1 MPGIISGL
9 TALMN
14 ANAAKGRGLDYAV
27 GSLQS
32 AYDSINDL
40 TKGYNV
46 FERRNADLADS
57 FSLSVTRAAALGDRL
72 DKLSKS
78 LGIGGDAMRQITTN
92 LKDLIGPFATLND
105 LAKDD
110 FGKALY
116 KTSDLL
122 MKNYKL
128 SGAVTNK
135 LIQATHKSGK
145 NLEIEIGRRIAITN
159 EIEKAM
165 GGVELTSETLEDVA
179 NLSADLQLHYGK
191 MPGQLELSV
200 IKAKQLG
207 ISMAQLKSTGDNL
220 LNIETSIGQEM
231 EYQLLTGRRL
241 VDNEGNSLTNK
252 YRIAQMQGKSSEQAN
267 IIYEILQKEGK
278 SLNENYMGRQKMAEL
293 LNMDE
298 ATLGKMLQKYE
309 AIKDLPGAEKLF
321 GLTGEAL
328 LSELSN
334 VTSNAATIAAAASV
348 DDARPTN
355 VVLEDIKDQLTTG
368 GIMAILDT
376 TGLTGEAI
384 AGAQRGLRIN
394 TAKGAG
400 AGLEAGATG
409 AFGAAAVGVGV
420 NLASELASIPGI
432 VANAF
437 LDVLGGGKT
446 ISKTNPLP
454 VAVVA
459 EAAGNDF
466 ASFGGSNRML
476 LGPAGAMSINDNDL
490 VLGGTNLFGGKGSSG
505 DVMQFAAAVVAAINN
520 QTRELKADPVF
531 GRGLTNS
538 YYG

>member
-1 MPGIISGL
+1 
-9 TALMN
+9 
-14 ANAAKGRGLDYAV
+14 
-27 GSLQS
+27 
-32 AYDSINDL
+32 
-40 TKGYNV
+40 
-46 FERRNADLADS
+46 
-57 FSLSVTRAAALGDRL
+57 
-72 DKLSKS
+72 
-78 LGIGGDAMRQITTN
+78 
-92 LKDLIGPFATLND
+92 
-105 LAKDD
+105 
-110 FGKALY
+110 
-116 KTSDLL
+116 
-122 MKNYKL
+122 
-128 SGAVTNK
+128 
-135 LIQATHKSGK
+135 
-145 NLEIEIGRRIAITN
+145 
-159 EIEKAM
+159 M

-179 NLSADLQLHYGK
+179 NLTADLQLHYGK

>member
-9 TALMN
+9 TALMS

-46 FERRNADLADS
+46 FERRNADLAES

-105 LAKDD
+105 LVNDD
-110 FGKALY
+110 FGQSLY
-116 KTSDLL
+116 KTSNLL

-128 SGAVTNK
+128 SGAVANK

-179 NLSADLQLHYGK
+179 NLTADLQLHYGK

-207 ISMAQLKSTGDNL
+207 ISMAQLKTTGDNL

-241 VDNEGNSLTNK
+241 VDNEGDSLTNK
-252 YRIAQMQGKSSEQAN
+252 YRIAHIQGKSSEQAN
-267 IIYEILQKEGK
+267 IMFDILQKEGK
-278 SLNENYMGRQKMAEL
+278 TLNENMFARQKMAEL

-298 ATLGKMLQKYE
+298 GTLGKMLQKYE
-309 AIKDLPGAEKLF
+309 AIQDLPGAKDLF
-321 GLTGEAL
+321 GLTGDAL
-328 LSELSN
+328 LSKLS
-334 VTSNAATIAAAASV
+334 TANATAAQIAAAAGA

-394 TAKGAG
+394 AAKGAS
-400 AGLEAGATG
+400 AGLKAGATG

-420 NLASELASIPGI
+420 NLTSELASIPGI

-437 LDVLGGGKT
+437 LDVIAGGKT
-446 ISKTNPLP
+446 ISETNPLP
-454 VAVVA
+454 VAVVGA
-459 EAAGNDF
+459 TDTHDF
-466 ASFGGSNRML
+466 YSGPGGGRML
-476 LGPAGAMSINDNDL
+476 LGPEGALSLNNNDF
-490 VLGGTNLFGGKGSSG
+490 VFGGTKPFGGKGSSG
-505 DVMQFAAAVVAAINN
+505 DITQFAAAVVAAITN

>member
-1 MPGIISGL
+1 MPLIGDLLSASQGLALDRTVGAAQEQFKTLTGIFD
-9 TALMN
+9 
-14 ANAAKGRGLDYAV
+14 K
-27 GSLQS
+27 
-32 AYDSINDL
+32 YD
-40 TKGYNV
+40 V
-46 FERRNADLADS
+46 FERRNKDLADS
-57 FSLSVTRAAALGDRL
+57 FNLSVKRAAALGDSL
-72 DKLSKS
+72 DKMAESF
-78 LGIGGDAMRQITTN
+78 GIGGDAMRKITTN

-105 LAKDD
+105 LTSNSNK
-110 FGKALY
+110 FGQSLY
-116 KTSDLL
+116 KTSNLL

-128 SGAVTNK
+128 TGDVTNK

-145 NLEIEIGRRIAITN
+145 DLEIEIGKRIAITN

-179 NLSADLQLHYGK
+179 NLTADLQLHYGK

-241 VDNEGNSLTNK
+241 VDNDGNSLTNK

-278 SLNENYMGRQKMAEL
+278 SLNENYMARQKMAEL

-298 ATLGKMLQKYE
+298 GTLSKMLQKYE
-309 AIKDLPGAEKLF
+309 AIQDLPGSQRLF
-321 GLTGEAL
+321 GLTGDAL
-328 LSELSN
+328 LSELTKVN
-334 VTSNAATIAAAASV
+334 ANAATIAAAAEV
-348 DDARPTN
+348 DDARTTTE
-355 VVLEDIKDQLTTG
+355 VLEDIKDQLTTG
-368 GIMAILDT
+368 GIMAILNT
-376 TGLTGEAI
+376 TNLTGEAI
-384 AGAQRGLRIN
+384 AGAQRGMRLGQAN
-394 TAKGAG
+394 AVAGGLKGG
-400 AGLEAGATG
+400 MVP
-409 AFGAAAVGVGV
+409 AFGTSAINIGVTTMNDLATIATALAGGVISLAVG
-420 NLASELASIPGI
+420 SQ
-432 VANAF
+432 
-437 LDVLGGGKT
+437 K
-446 ISKTNPLP
+446 ISQTNPMP

-459 EAAGNDF
+459 TAGMDDF

-490 VLGGTNLFGGKGSSG
+490 VLGGTNLFGGKGGG